1 LKSHIEKL
9 TKDNYKVLDDIR
21 ALKKTIK
28 HKKNEI
34 NLLNKEISK
43 YKKLDDDD
51 HQAELSKIKRF
62 QEEKVNEKYKYI

>member
-1 LKSHIEKL
+1 LKSHIEEL

-43 YKKLDDDD
+43 YKKLDDD

>member
-1 LKSHIEKL
+1 MKSHIEEL

>member
-1 LKSHIEKL
+1 LKSHIEEL